1 MNHKRLVIPPV
12 GMRIMKSAVGVLLGF
27 MIYEMRGRTGIPFY
41 TALSVLWCIRP
52 YRGDTLGMA
61 AQRSIGTLIGGL
73 YGLLVLVG
81 QQMVTHGTG
90 LPEIVRYVLISFMI
104 IPIIHTTITLD
115 RKNASYFAC
124 VVFLSITVLH
134 MTDENPY
141 IFVLNR
147 MIDTEIGILIGMFLN
162 MVHLPYRKN
171 EDILF
176 VSGVDDT
183 LLAANQE
190 LTPYSRVEL
199 NRMLDEG
206 AKFTLS
212 TMRTPASLVQSLQG
226 IRLKL
231 PVICMD
237 GAVLYDIRENRY
249 LKKFVLAEDDA
260 VMLRNLLA
268 EEGFH
273 VFINRI
279 LEDMWLIYYGEFNN
293 FPEEDIYTNL
303 RKSPYRN
310 YLKKEPAE
318 FSDVV
323 YLMVVD
329 TARRIDRLY
338 EKLKQKGFTEHF
350 KILKYPSDDYPG
362 YSYIKIY
369 HSDANRTH
377 MMDYLA
383 ALLKVDDVIT
393 FGSVEGKYDVVV
405 HANDSNKVVKTL
417 KKLYEPCIFL
427 PESGLL
433 TEHKM
438 RRENGKAE
446 LPIYPAGK
454 PMEGYIGNS
463 ISK

>member
-1 MNHKRLVIPPV
+1 MNHKKMVIPPV

-27 MIYEMRGRTGIPFY
+27 VVYELRGRTGIPFY

-52 YRGDTLGMA
+52 YRNDTLGMA

-73 YGLLVLVG
+73 YGLLVIVG
-81 QQMVTHGTG
+81 QQMATHGAG
-90 LPEIVRYVLISFMI
+90 LPEMARYTLISFMI
-104 IPIIHTTITLD
+104 IPIIYTTIVLK

-134 MTDENPY
+134 LTDENPY
-141 IFVLNR
+141 LFVLNR
-147 MIDTEIGILIGMFLN
+147 MVDTEVGILIGMFLN
-162 MVHLPYRKN
+162 MVHLPCRKQEN
-171 EDILF
+171 ILF

-183 LLAANQE
+183 LMADRQKM
-190 LTPYSRVEL
+190 TPYSFVEL

-212 TMRTPASLVQSLQG
+212 TMRTPADLVQNLQG

-237 GAVLYDIRENRY
+237 GAVLFDIQEKRY
-249 LKKFVLAEDDA
+249 LKKFVLEPDDA
-260 VMLRNLLA
+260 RMLKHFIG

-273 VFINRI
+273 VFVNRI
-279 LEDMWLIYYGEFNN
+279 VEDIWLIHYGEFNN
-293 FPEEDIYTNL
+293 EAEKDIFTSL

-310 YLKKEPAE
+310 YIKKEPE
-318 FSDVV
+318 EYSDVV

-329 TARRIDRLY
+329 TAQRVDRFY
-338 EKLKQKGFTEHF
+338 EKLKQKKLTQRF

-369 HSDANRTH
+369 HSDANRAH

-383 ALLKVDDVIT
+383 SMLQVDDVIT
-393 FGSVEGKYDVVV
+393 FGSIEGRYDVVV
-405 HANDSNKVVKTL
+405 HENDSNKVVKTL

-427 PESGLL
+427 PKPQLL
-433 TEHKM
+433 TEHRM
-438 RRENGKAE
+438 RRQQNVIVPTSPEHKV
-446 LPIYPAGK
+446 
-454 PMEGYIGNS
+454 S
-463 ISK
+463 

>member
-1 MNHKRLVIPPV
+1 
-12 GMRIMKSAVGVLLGF
+12 MRIMKSAVGVLMGF
-27 MIYEMRGRTGIPFY
+27 MVYELRGRTGIPFY

-73 YGLLVLVG
+73 YGLLILVG
-81 QQMVTHGTG
+81 QQMFTHGAG
-90 LPEIVRYVLISFMI
+90 IPEMVRYTLISFMI
-104 IPIIHTTITLD
+104 IPIIYTTIVLK

-124 VVFLSITVLH
+124 VVFLSIAVLH

-141 IFVLNR
+141 VFVMNR
-147 MIDTEIGILIGMFLN
+147 MVDTEVGILIGMFLN

-171 EDILF
+171 ENVLF

-183 LLAANQE
+183 LLAENQK
-190 LTPYSRVEL
+190 LTPYSGVEL

-212 TMRTPASLVQSLQG
+212 TMRTPADIVQNLQG

-237 GAVLYDIRENRY
+237 GAVLYDIQDNRY
-249 LKKFVLAEDDA
+249 LKKFVLEENDA
-260 VMLRNLLA
+260 RMLRSFLA

-293 FPEEDIYTNL
+293 CTEQDIFASM

-310 YLKKEPAE
+310 YLKKEP
-318 FSDVV
+318 SDFTDIV

-329 TARRIDRLY
+329 TSQRIDRLY
-338 EKLKQKGFTEHF
+338 EKMEQKSFAERF

-369 HSDANRTH
+369 HPDANRAH

-383 ALLKVDDVIT
+383 SMLKVDDVIT
-393 FGSVEGKYDVVV
+393 FGSIEGRYDVVV
-405 HANDSNKVVKTL
+405 HENDSNKVVKTL

-427 PESGLL
+427 PEPKLL
-433 TEHKM
+433 TEHAL
-438 RRENGKAE
+438 RSGKCR
-446 LPIYPAGK
+446 K
-454 PMEGYIGNS
+454 SNMNCQ
-463 ISK
+463 

>member
-1 MNHKRLVIPPV
+1 MNHKKLVMPPV

-27 MIYEMRGRTGIPFY
+27 VVYELRGRSGIPFY

-52 YRGDTLGMA
+52 YKGDTLNMA
-61 AQRSIGTLIGGL
+61 LQRSIGTLLGGL

-81 QQMVTHGTG
+81 QQVFTDGRG
-90 LPEIVRYVLISFMI
+90 IPEMGRYFLISFMI
-104 IPIIHTTITLD
+104 IPIIYTTVLLK

-141 IFVLNR
+141 IFVMNR
-147 MIDTEIGILIGMFLN
+147 MIDTEVGILIGMFLN
-162 MVHLPYRKN
+162 TVHLPYRKHEN
-171 EDILF
+171 ILF

-183 LLAANQE
+183 LLAENQE

-237 GAVLYDIRENRY
+237 GAVLFDIQENKY
-249 LKKFVLAEDDA
+249 LKKFALEAEDA
-260 VMLRNLLA
+260 KMLYTFIQA
-268 EEGFH
+268 EGFH
-273 VFINRI
+273 VFVNRI
-279 LEDMWLIYYGEFNN
+279 LEHMWLIYYGEFNN
-293 FPEEDIYTNL
+293 FPEEDIFVNL

-310 YLKKEPAE
+310 YVKKEPAE
-318 FSDVV
+318 FTNVV
-323 YLMVVD
+323 YLMIVD
-329 TARRIDRLY
+329 TSQRIDRLY
-338 EKLKQKGFTEHF
+338 EKMEQKGFVSRF
-350 KILKYPSDDYPG
+350 KILKYSSTDYNG

-369 HSDANRTH
+369 HPDANRNH

-383 ALLKVDDVIT
+383 SILQTEDVIT
-393 FGSVEGKYDVVV
+393 FGSIDGQYDVVV
-405 HANDSNKVVKTL
+405 HENDSNKVVKTL
-417 KKLYEPCIFL
+417 KMLYEPCIFL
-427 PESGLL
+427 PEPKLL
-433 TEHKM
+433 TAHRK
-438 RRENGKAE
+438 RGGIA
-446 LPIYPAGK
+446 PDHI
-454 PMEGYIGNS
+454 
-463 ISK
+463 